1 MSACLP
7 KDPIPEIPF
16 APQLV
21 QKPNTCE
28 FIWTTVRVYEVLI
41 ICSPPLRCGLHF
53 SVLPSFSDL
62 LDFLSCFS
70 CQKEHCSLCDKKRF
84 GRNTCFPRRKWCT
97 RER

>member
-70 CQKEHCSLCDKKRF
+70 CQLRQNWMEYMFSYLKEKDLMQ
-84 GRNTCFPRRKWCT
+84 
-97 RER
+97 